1 MNPFKPEVL
10 DAMRTQVQAVAEG
23 KVFSAQMVTQAQ
35 EALLALDTLTSFGQA
50 LEELLGAFSAFNLK
64 PAPSPA
70 ATHLSTS
77 GINCDD
83 PILAAET
90 ERKAQAIR
98 AALPDYTG
106 PADGMV
112 RPGPSLMTGITNRR

>member
-35 EALLALDTLTSFGQA
+35 EALVALDTLTSFGQA

-70 ATHLSTS
+70 ATPSRLPASTAMIPS
-77 GINCDD
+77 W
-83 PILAAET
+83 PRRP
-90 ERKAQAIR
+90 RKKPKPS
-98 AALPDYTG
+98 ALRSRITPG
-106 PADGMV
+106 RPMAWSALV
-112 RPGPSLMTGITNRR
+112 RRS